1 MSVSDSEMP
10 PGVEGIEVEVEGYD
24 DRYLCLW
31 AHDDAADWALEAVGL
46 SRDAAVTATTVEYVL
61 FVPAKHV
68 TRSTPE
74 EWWLSLLCPAG
85 FECVVKS
92 VDDNGACVLGLA
104 PTVTSGR

>member
-1 MSVSDSEMP
+1 MSVSDSELP
-10 PGVEGIEVEVEGYD
+10 PGAEGVEVEVEGYD

-31 AHDDAADWALEAVGL
+31 PHDAAADWALEAIGA
-46 SRDAAVTATTVEYVL
+46 SRETTSSANTVEYVL